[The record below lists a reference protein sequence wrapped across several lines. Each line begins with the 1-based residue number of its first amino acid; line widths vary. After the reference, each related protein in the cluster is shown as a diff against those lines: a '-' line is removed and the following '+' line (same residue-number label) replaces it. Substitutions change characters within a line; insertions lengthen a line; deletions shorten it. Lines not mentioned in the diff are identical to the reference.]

1 MFIKF
6 SDKTKNIMVKNSKE
20 LDEKND
26 SNNED
31 SIFLDSDDEN
41 DRRIKALKQ
50 HVKNESKDKS

>member
-1 MFIKF
+1 
-6 SDKTKNIMVKNSKE
+6 MVKNSKE

-50 HVKNESKDKS
+50 HVKNESKEKS